1 MISTSNCRVYYSGLN
16 SEFCL
21 YLFTTIWLY
30 LIFIVFIIT
39 FIVKYFLVTTMKS
52 VKRLKLVVLSPTIIH
67 FILVMP
73 SFTFYIAIHYIL
85 SIILLKVSILLSLP
99 MMHFILL
106 LTGINE

>member
-52 VKRLKLVVLSPTIIH
+52 VKGLKLVVLSPTIIH
-67 FILVMP
+67 FILV
-73 SFTFYIAIHYIL
+73 TLY
-85 SIILLKVSILLSLP
+85 
-99 MMHFILL
+99 
-106 LTGINE
+106 